1 MGFYIFKLI
10 FTASLIVC
18 ISEIAKL
25 SDKLGGLIAALPLTT
40 LLVISWM
47 YIDGVPDQKISN
59 HMASDLMV
67 FEAHPKDLPAWAY
80 DSVLPRLNY
89 QTCQMISKCC
99 QALTDDILLSDHA
112 IIARVLII
120 HFWRRLVLRYPTVE
134 APLSASQW
142 PFAKVHRNIAAVY
155 PLLLEASKTTN
166 GAEKR
171 FR

>member
-59 HMASDLMV
+59 HMIYTFFFV
-67 FEAHPKDLPAWAY
+67 FQRCLCFY
-80 DSVLPRLNY
+80 FF
-89 QTCQMISKCC
+89 
-99 QALTDDILLSDHA
+99 
-112 IIARVLII
+112 
-120 HFWRRLVLRYPTVE
+120 HFY
-134 APLSASQW
+134 
-142 PFAKVHRNIAAVY
+142 
-155 PLLLEASKTTN
+155 
-166 GAEKR
+166 
-171 FR
+171 

>member
-59 HMASDLMV
+59 HMIYT
-67 FEAHPKDLPAWAY
+67 FFF
-80 DSVLPRLNY
+80 VLPTLPMFLFFPFLLKKIGFWLAVGL
-89 QTCQMISKCC
+89 CIG
-99 QALTDDILLSDHA
+99 LTS
-112 IIARVLII
+112 
-120 HFWRRLVLRYPTVE
+120 
-134 APLSASQW
+134 
-142 PFAKVHRNIAAVY
+142 
-155 PLLLEASKTTN
+155 LLLMGQSVIKVQKLQSIN
-166 GAEKR
+166 
-171 FR
+171 